1 MDKVIVT
8 GATGFL
14 GFNLAKRLKSMG
26 CEVIGLG
33 RDIKKGEKLKK
44 IDIKFIPVDLSDKEK
59 LNEIF
64 NEAKYVFHCA
74 AKSSVWGSYKSFY
87 EANVLGTKN
96 VCSACINNNVERLI
110 YVSSPSIYF
119 DFKDKFNIKETETL
133 PEKFVN
139 NYIKTKYL
147 AEKVID
153 KAEIDGLNIITIR
166 PRAILGIGD
175 TAIIP
180 RIIKANKTKFIPKT
194 VKDDILIDVTFVDN
208 VVESLILTMKAPKEF
223 SGRKYNI
230 TNGENIKFYETIEKF
245 ITNLGMKYNSKY
257 ISYKK
262 VMFLASVLEFLYKFF
277 PNKEPVFTKYSVALV
292 SFNQTLDIS
301 KAKEELGYKP
311 IISVEEGLLKLIEYY
326 KENLNE

>member
-14 GFNLAKRLKSMG
+14 GFNLAKKLKSMG
-26 CEVIGLG
+26 FEVIGLG
-33 RDIKKGEKLKK
+33 RDIKKGENLKK
-44 IDIKFIPVDLSDKEK
+44 LDINFISVYLSDKEK
-59 LNEIF
+59 LSEIF
-64 NEAKYVFHCA
+64 NGAKYVFHCA

-87 EANVLGTKN
+87 EANVIGTQN
-96 VCSACINNNVERLI
+96 VCNACINNNVERLI
-110 YVSSPSIYF
+110 YVSTPSIYF
-119 DFKDKFNIKETETL
+119 DFKDKLNIKETETL
-133 PEKFVN
+133 PEKFAN
-139 NYIKTKYL
+139 NYAKTKYL
-147 AEKVID
+147 AENVVD
-153 KAEIDGLNIITIR
+153 RAEKSGLNVMTIR

-194 VKDDILIDVTFVDN
+194 VKGDIIIDVTFVDN
-208 VVESLILTMKAPKEF
+208 VVESLILAMKAPREL

-245 ITNLGMKYNSKY
+245 ITDLGMRYNSKY

-262 VMFLASVLEFLYKFF
+262 VMFLASILEFLYKFF
-277 PNKEPVFTKYSVALV
+277 LNKEPVFTKYSAALV
-292 SFNQTLDIS
+292 SFNQTLNIS

-326 KENLNE
+326 KENKNG